1 MSHSFPSA
9 FLESLFL
16 WLSEFNSDLFLRKWK
31 VSFSHRELRGSL
43 GYSVYS
49 LSETT
54 FEPLGLDRVGG
65 NT

>member
-1 MSHSFPSA
+1 M
-9 FLESLFL
+9 L
-16 WLSEFNSDLFLRKWK
+16 WLSEFNSDLFLRKWE

-49 LSETT
+49 LSETI